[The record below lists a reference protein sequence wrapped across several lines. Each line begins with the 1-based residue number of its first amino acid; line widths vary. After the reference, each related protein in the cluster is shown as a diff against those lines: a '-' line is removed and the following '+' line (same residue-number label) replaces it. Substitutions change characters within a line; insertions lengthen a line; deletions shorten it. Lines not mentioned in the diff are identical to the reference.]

1 MPATDLSAEPVT
13 IADVKLEGV
22 YRLATAARL
31 LGVGVVTFLKY
42 AQPEGIIRPTPTAWK
57 RIKGSEILRQYGE
70 RVINQAHRTGERGET
85 QAEREKRAAA
95 RVARIMAAR

>member
-13 IADVKLEGV
+13 IADVKFEGV

-31 LGVGVVTFLKY
+31 LGMGVVTFKKY
-42 AQPEGIIRPTPTAWK
+42 AQPDGLVRPTPTAWI
-57 RIKGSEILRQYGE
+57 RVLGREILRIAGT
-70 RVINQAHRTGERGET
+70 RIVNQAHRTGERGET

>member
-1 MPATDLSAEPVT
+1 MADLAADPLT
-13 IADVKLEGV
+13 IADVKFEGV

-57 RIKGSEILRQYGE
+57 RVKGSEILRRYGE
-70 RVINQAHRTGERGET
+70 RVINQAHRTAERGET
-85 QAEREKRAAA
+85 QAERSKRAAA